1 MLGGNDVLLAVL
13 LELTGLRPVSAFAVM
28 VFGDACKEDKA
39 EALF

>member
-28 VFGDACKEDKA
+28 VFGDACKGDKA